1 MRKRNFYFVWAVFF
15 AFSFAPIQAGA
26 TSQPGTNNLQ
36 VNNLTRDR
44 SLDGVYRLLDE
55 MRAGMDAKA
64 QDRAAAQ
71 AVKLV
76 VASSKNG
83 EVKTLYLRELMQFT
97 QSKNLQK
104 TILKELGKT
113 RSYKALL
120 YATSFLNHSE
130 LKKTAAQTVSQ
141 LVLSR
146 PDFLDEGTKPAVEK
160 VCTLLSGSK
169 AKTLRQLI
177 DKQMREH
184 QVKSGFV
191 SLFNGKDLTGWK
203 GLVANP
209 IKRLQM
215 SSQELAAAQVKAD
228 AQAKKSWVVENGV
241 LVFTGKGNNLCTV
254 RQYGDFEML
263 VDWKLHHGKEPDAGI
278 YLRGTP
284 QVQIWDTAR
293 VHVGAQVGSGGLY
306 NNKVY
311 ESKPSKVADERVG
324 EWNTFRIK
332 MIGDRVT
339 VWLNG
344 ELVVNNV
351 VMENY
356 WDRKQPIPSIEQIE
370 LQAHGSKVSYRDI
383 YIREIPRKP

>member
-1 MRKRNFYFVWAVFF
+1 
-15 AFSFAPIQAGA
+15 
-26 TSQPGTNNLQ
+26 
-36 VNNLTRDR
+36 
-44 SLDGVYRLLDE
+44 
-55 MRAGMDAKA
+55 MDAKT
-64 QDRAAAQ
+64 QNRATAQ

-76 VASSKNG
+76 VACSKNG

-97 QSKNLQK
+97 KSKSQQK

-120 YATSFLNHSE
+120 YATSFLNHPE

-160 VCTLLSGSK
+160 ACTLLSGSK

-177 DKQMREH
+177 NKQTRQQ

-215 SSQELAAAQVKAD
+215 SSEELAAAQVKAD

-241 LVFTGKGNNLCTV
+241 LVFTGKGDNLCTV

>member
-15 AFSFAPIQAGA
+15 AFSFAPLQAGA

-36 VNNLTRDR
+36 VNHPTCDR
-44 SLDGVYRLLDE
+44 SLHGVYRLLDE

-64 QDRAAAQ
+64 QNRAAAQ

-104 TILKELGKT
+104 NILKELGKT

-120 YATSFLNHSE
+120 YTSSFLNHPY

-160 VCTLLSGSK
+160 ASALLSGSK
-169 AKTLRQLI
+169 AKALRQLI
-177 DKQMREH
+177 DKQMRQN

-241 LVFTGKGNNLCTV
+241 LVFTGKGDNLCTV

-370 LQAHGSKVSYRDI
+370 LQAHGSMVSYRDI

>member
-1 MRKRNFYFVWAVFF
+1 
-15 AFSFAPIQAGA
+15 
-26 TSQPGTNNLQ
+26 
-36 VNNLTRDR
+36 
-44 SLDGVYRLLDE
+44 
-55 MRAGMDAKA
+55 MDAKA

-97 QSKNLQK
+97 KSKSQQK
-104 TILKELGKT
+104 NILKELGKT

-120 YATSFLNHSE
+120 YATSFLNDPE

-160 VCTLLSGSK
+160 ACTLLSGSK

-177 DKQMREH
+177 DKQMRQH

-203 GLVANP
+203 GLVGNP

-228 AQAKKSWVVENGV
+228 EQAKKSWVVEDGV
-241 LVFTGKGNNLCTV
+241 LVFTGKGDNLCTV

-356 WDRKQPIPSIEQIE
+356 WDRKQPIPSVEQIE

-383 YIREIPRKP
+383 YIREIARKP